1 MQAMNRAAS
10 TETSRQVVV
19 FPYDAIPLLIGFNT
33 SLLAIIIAPLLVLS
47 ISAQKRAKRKGLRPA
62 WILWKRLRVARRR
75 ASQEFGPVESV
86 LDRSRVLYTGDRVVP
101 RAIF

>member
-33 SLLAIIIAPLLVLS
+33 SLLAIIIAP
-47 ISAQKRAKRKGLRPA
+47 
-62 WILWKRLRVARRR
+62 
-75 ASQEFGPVESV
+75 
-86 LDRSRVLYTGDRVVP
+86 
-101 RAIF
+101 